1 MVLQEAKRVYEDWI
15 RRKEEKLLQEE
26 AERLEA
32 IREAWFTEMYYPNKF
47 LSFYLFE
54 PGNDEPFIY
63 M

>member
-32 IREAWFTEMYYPNKF
+32 IREA
-47 LSFYLFE
+47 
-54 PGNDEPFIY
+54 
-63 M
+63 